1 MGARE
6 LRPMLT
12 KDPNVISAMFDRVSP
27 GYDRTNF
34 LISLGQVAG
43 WRKRVVA
50 ELGAPKREWVLDFA
64 AGTGASTMPLLAK
77 GWHAVA
83 VDFSLGM
90 LQQGRRDR
98 SGVPFVAGDGAGLP
112 FRNGVFTAVTAS
124 FGLRNCLDTL
134 AVLAELRRVTKVG
147 GRLVICE
154 FSRPT
159 NLVWREIYQTTMM
172 RWLPK
177 LAALAGAEEKSY
189 GYLVESIA
197 DWYDQRS
204 LAQVISDAGWR
215 EVSWRDLAGGAVAI
229 HRAVN

>member
-1 MGARE
+1 
-6 LRPMLT
+6 MLT

-27 GYDRTNF
+27 DYDRTNY
-34 LISLGQVAG
+34 LISLGQVGG
-43 WRKRVVA
+43 WRKKVVA

-90 LQQGRRDR
+90 MQRGRRDR
-98 SGVPFVAGDGAGLP
+98 PGVPFVAGDGAGLP
-112 FRNGVFTAVTAS
+112 FRDGVFSAVTAS
-124 FGLRNCLDTL
+124 FGLRNCRDTL

-147 GRLVICE
+147 GKLVICE

-159 NLVWREIYQTTMM
+159 NPVWRQVYQSSTR

-177 LAALAGAEEKSY
+177 LAGLAGAEEKSY

-197 DWYDQRS
+197 DWYDQES
-204 LAQVISDAGWR
+204 LAQVISKAGWR
-215 EVSWRDLAGGAVAI
+215 EVKWRNLAGGAVAI
-229 HRAVN
+229 HKAVN